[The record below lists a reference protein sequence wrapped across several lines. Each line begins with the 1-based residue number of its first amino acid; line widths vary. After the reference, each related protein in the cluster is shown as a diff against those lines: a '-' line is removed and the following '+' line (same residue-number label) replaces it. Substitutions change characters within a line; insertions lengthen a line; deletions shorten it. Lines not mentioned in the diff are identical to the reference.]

1 MDDIKKL
8 VPIQD
13 ITMLDFAQKNAFP
26 GKMSVKIALNDSYQP
41 NEALSLYHF
50 NGKDAITLITK
61 DVKVNE
67 DGYIKISTTDADGL
81 FLTNEDKDFTVK
93 PIVPNPGDEN
103 GKTGVS
109 NYLAIALLLMAL
121 ASGTACIT
129 LNCKKRGIH
138 S

>member
-1 MDDIKKL
+1 
-8 VPIQD
+8 
-13 ITMLDFAQKNAFP
+13 
-26 GKMSVKIALNDSYQP
+26 MSVKIALNDSYQP

-109 NYLAIALLLMAL
+109 SYLAIALLLMAL